1 MNKPVAKKR
10 RGRTPSTAVAVG
22 GGVGTPFGGLI
33 EIAFAASGHPLPP
46 GTGSLITG
54 AIGSL
59 VGYFA
64 PGGRKGESE

>member
-1 MNKPVAKKR
+1 MNKTTEKSR

-54 AIGSL
+54 ALGSL
-59 VGYFA
+59 AAYFA
-64 PGGRKGESE
+64 PGGRRGESE